1 MSIRPRRS
9 KSPTITIDRRY
20 APPERGR
27 WEASKIERGCLR
39 FVRRPLCPY
48 CSSGTFPDTQFSE
61 GWKNSPDSPFFLP
74 TPRQSR
80 AVMEFD
86 RDFSLRQTF
95 VPFALRPYDGFLH
108 AGYCRLMI
116 RCVALRRAA
125 PHCTFPASCP
135 APLFGEAFFAPRRFS
150 VRIGFVQRAA
160 PPRPGIRRNLRCR
173 LPRAAFRRGVLRSP
187 PVFRPDRIRTARRS
201 SSARN
206 TPQPSLSPALCRFFR
221 NSIYSLVVP
230 CRFPTIRTVHPLP
243 LSLLLLAAAPRR
255 LRIRSRFFPP
265 TSLRLLRPRAAKHP
279 PAFRRA

>member
-27 WEASKIERGCLR
+27 WEASKIERGCRR

-173 LPRAAFRRGVLRSP
+173 LHCVVFSQLDIFLCRAVPFPDDPDCASAP
-187 PVFRPDRIRTARRS
+187 PLPS
-201 SSARN
+201 SSRG
-206 TPQPSLSPALCRFFR
+206 SPAP
-221 NSIYSLVVP
+221 S
-230 CRFPTIRTVHPLP
+230 
-243 LSLLLLAAAPRR
+243 
-255 LRIRSRFFPP
+255 
-265 TSLRLLRPRAAKHP
+265 
-279 PAFRRA
+279 

>member
-61 GWKNSPDSPFFLP
+61 GWKNSPDSSFFLP
-74 TPRQSR
+74 TPRQPR

-108 AGYCRLMI
+108 AGCCRLMI
-116 RCVALRRAA
+116 RCVA
-125 PHCTFPASCP
+125 SCRSALYLP
-135 APLFGEAFFAPRRFS
+135 
-150 VRIGFVQRAA
+150 GF
-160 PPRPGIRRNLRCR
+160 

-187 PVFRPDRIRTARRS
+187 PVFRSNRIRTARRS

-206 TPQPSLSPALCRFFR
+206 TPQPSLSPALCRFFATR
-221 NSIYSLVVP
+221 YILLS
-230 CRFPTIRTVHPLP
+230 CRAV
-243 LSLLLLAAAPRR
+243 SRR
-255 LRIRSRFFPP
+255 SGLRIRSPSPFFFSRQPRAVLEFDHDF
-265 TSLRLLRPRAAKHP
+265 SLR
-279 PAFRRA
+279 

>member
-1 MSIRPRRS
+1 MKSDLLDSSFFIRTAHRELSRIRSSQRVGRTRRTAPSSSLLPGNPAPSWNSIA
-9 KSPTITIDRRY
+9 I
-20 APPERGR
+20 
-27 WEASKIERGCLR
+27 
-39 FVRRPLCPY
+39 
-48 CSSGTFPDTQFSE
+48 
-61 GWKNSPDSPFFLP
+61 
-74 TPRQSR
+74 
-80 AVMEFD
+80 
-86 RDFSLRQTF
+86 FSLRQTF

-116 RCVALRRAA
+116 RCVA
-125 PHCTFPASCP
+125 SCRSALHLP
-135 APLFGEAFFAPRRFS
+135 
-150 VRIGFVQRAA
+150 GF
-160 PPRPGIRRNLRCR
+160 
-173 LPRAAFRRGVLRSP
+173 LPRTAFRRGVLRSP
-187 PVFRPDRIRTARRS
+187 PVSRSDRIRTARRS

-230 CRFPTIRTVHPLP
+230 CRFPTIRTAHPLP

>member
-173 LPRAAFRRGVLRSP
+173 LPRAAFGEVFSDPRRFSVRIGFVQRAALPRPGIRRNLRCRLHCVVFSQLDIFLYRAVPFPDDPDCASAP
-187 PVFRPDRIRTARRS
+187 PLPS
-201 SSARN
+201 SSRG
-206 TPQPSLSPALCRFFR
+206 SPAP
-221 NSIYSLVVP
+221 S
-230 CRFPTIRTVHPLP
+230 
-243 LSLLLLAAAPRR
+243 
-255 LRIRSRFFPP
+255 
-265 TSLRLLRPRAAKHP
+265 
-279 PAFRRA
+279 

>member
-173 LPRAAFRRGVLRSP
+173 LHCVVFFATRYIPLSCRAVS
-187 PVFRPDRIRTARRS
+187 RRS
-201 SSARN
+201 G
-206 TPQPSLSPALCRFFR
+206 
-221 NSIYSLVVP
+221 
-230 CRFPTIRTVHPLP
+230 
-243 LSLLLLAAAPRR
+243 
-255 LRIRSRFFPP
+255 LRIRSPSPFFFSRQPRAVLEFDHDF
-265 TSLRLLRPRAAKHP
+265 SLR
-279 PAFRRA
+279 

>member
-108 AGYCRLMI
+108 AGCCRLMI
-116 RCVALRRAA
+116 RCVVLRRIV
-125 PHCTFPASCP
+125 PSRLP
-135 APLFGEAFFAPRRFS
+135 APRRFS
-150 VRIGFVQRAA
+150 
-160 PPRPGIRRNLRCR
+160 
-173 LPRAAFRRGVLRSP
+173 
-187 PVFRPDRIRTARRS
+187 ARRS
-201 SSARN
+201 PLPAGFPSGSDSYSAPLLLGPEYAA
-206 TPQPSLSPALCRFFR
+206 TFAVACTVSFFR
-221 NSIYSLVVP
+221 NSIYSSVVP
-230 CRFPTIRTVHPLP
+230 CRFPTIRTAHPLP

-265 TSLRLLRPRAAKHP
+265 ISLRLLRPRAAKHP
-279 PAFRRA
+279 PAFRGA